1 MTIQSKFA
9 TILIA
14 GKPYVNAVL
23 INDLYKTL
31 PRKSGSTQKKLVN
44 DLLLDQPASV
54 WRRNKDKAKVGTI
67 ATRILDQFKPQMQDL
82 YVDVHE
88 IETPKDGPNKQN
100 HIELLRLISKLPDL
114 AAESES
120 EESESESEDELE
132 QPLVVASAAP
142 IVTSIVSTVASATPI
157 VAPSTTQVLM
167 PIIELEEHEMFRDA
181 NDQVFPIE
189 VRGER
194 SKDKILF
201 KAKDVAAFAEND
213 RLIKTMLDDRKAYQ
227 HGNDY
232 QILETDGV
240 RQWRHQNPRENSI
253 PLLTGSNSSA
263 NGRGINHDLVY
274 LTLAGLL
281 RVAAVSRN
289 MNENLVK
296 LFDWL
301 QNLFYV
307 HQFGSY
313 EERNELARSM
323 FKQVLNDRLAGLY
336 CVYLGTFND
345 LYDSMNIS
353 RETYPPEQYGKYLVC
368 KFGLSENIATRL
380 TQHKN
385 KTSGYG
391 QWSTEVVLKWL
402 ILVSPS
408 QLSKAEVILSS
419 LLKASE
425 FTFDH
430 TDDSKSRK
438 ELIMFDPLKEHKVK
452 QIYRHVLDLFPSKEN
467 ELSKALED
475 AESSFE
481 TKVNLIQST
490 ADKMV
495 MKAQHEAKMIQT
507 AADKAIMKAQYEN
520 QMIQTAADKAIMK
533 AQHETQMI
541 KAELTVQSQSHQ
553 IEMLQ
558 SKLTKFSLT

>member
-1 MTIQSKFA
+1 MVHMNNIPDHRSPQMNILSKF
-9 TILIA
+9 
-14 GKPYVNAVL
+14 KPMIIIDKTYVSAVL
-23 INDLYKTL
+23 INDLYKTIS
-31 PRKSGSTQKKLVN
+31 RKSGSTQKKLIKELRIIEWQN
-44 DLLLDQPASV
+44 LY
-54 WRRNKDKAKVGTI
+54 RRHKDKTKVGTI
-67 ATRILDQFKPQMQDL
+67 ATRVLEQFKPQTQEL
-82 YVDVHE
+82 Y
-88 IETPKDGPNKQN
+88 IEVNELGLPKEGPNKN
-100 HIELLRLISKLPDL
+100 EHIELLRLISLLPDL
-114 AAESES
+114 VTDSES
-120 EESESESEDELE
+120 EESESESEDESE
-132 QPLVVASAAP
+132 QPIVVASAAP
-142 IVTSIVSTVASATPI
+142 IVV
-157 VAPSTTQVLM
+157 PSTTQVLM

-201 KAKDVAAFAEND
+201 KAKDVAAFAENE

-430 TDDSKSRK
+430 TDESKSHR

-467 ELSKALED
+467 DLSKALED
-475 AESSFE
+475 AESSFQ
-481 TKVNLIQST
+481 TKVNLIQAN

-507 AADKAIMKAQYEN
+507 AADN
-520 QMIQTAADKAIMK
+520 AIMK

-558 SKLTKFSLT
+558 SKLAKFSLT